1 MGEGMLSPETLAV
14 GAFTSCQ
21 VRVYDGDEKAETNLH
36 TDTRVGVDAKTG
48 NLKEVDQLPNTD
60 VAIYT
65 IGDAMLLWRKPYERS
80 EDSDPWPP
88 SYPLVPLED
97 GSLFVWKTGPGS
109 DDWTYKHGVFWPRAT
124 DPCYKGPWAGQRRIA
139 FVFRCTRPQKW

>member
-1 MGEGMLSPETLAV
+1 MSLSPSRYLLLRHRHCCAR
-14 GAFTSCQ
+14 GAW
-21 VRVYDGDEKAETNLH
+21 
-36 TDTRVGVDAKTG
+36 
-48 NLKEVDQLPNTD
+48 QLPNTD

-139 FVFRCTRPQKW
+139 FVFRCTRPQKWYQTAFPHREVVNAPECK